1 MRCYQFTDAVSLES
15 LRLVERPDPEPGPRD
30 IIIRMSAAALNFR
43 DIAMI
48 RGDYHIGVSPPL
60 VPLSD
65 GAGEVI
71 RIGDAVTRF
80 QVGELA
86 CPTYLP
92 DWHDGPLRADR
103 VRRRLGGPTD
113 GVLTEYMCIHE
124 DEPVRAPRHLDCTE
138 AATLPVAA
146 VTAWRMLYRLG
157 SMRPGETLLVQGGG
171 AVSTT
176 ALQLAKAGGA
186 RTIAVLRGDRHAGAL
201 KTLGADLVL
210 TSGGGSTWPQEVRE
224 ATLGLGVDVAINV
237 AGGKTLTDTVA
248 ATKLEGTV
256 HLVGFAAG
264 SLAELDLFE
273 AIRHGTTFHTA
284 TAGSRED
291 FEAFVRAAD
300 HDGFRP
306 VIAKVFRLD
315 QMREAFQFFGEGGHH
330 GKVVIDL
337 DF

>member
-1 MRCYQFTDAVSLES
+1 MRCYQFTDAVSLAS

-30 IIIRMSAAALNFR
+30 IIIRMRAAALNFR

-124 DEPVRAPRHLDCTE
+124 DEAVRAPRHLDCTE

-146 VTAWRMLYRLG
+146 VTAWRIALSPRIDASWRDVTCSG
-157 SMRPGETLLVQGGG
+157 RRGRFDHGP
-171 AVSTT
+171 STRKGRRR
-176 ALQLAKAGGA
+176 AHDCGVAW
-186 RTIAVLRGDRHAGAL
+186 R
-201 KTLGADLVL
+201 
-210 TSGGGSTWPQEVRE
+210 STR
-224 ATLGLGVDVAINV
+224 
-237 AGGKTLTDTVA
+237 
-248 ATKLEGTV
+248 
-256 HLVGFAAG
+256 
-264 SLAELDLFE
+264 
-273 AIRHGTTFHTA
+273 R
-284 TAGSRED
+284 
-291 FEAFVRAAD
+291 RA
-300 HDGFRP
+300 
-306 VIAKVFRLD
+306 
-315 QMREAFQFFGEGGHH
+315 
-330 GKVVIDL
+330 
-337 DF
+337 